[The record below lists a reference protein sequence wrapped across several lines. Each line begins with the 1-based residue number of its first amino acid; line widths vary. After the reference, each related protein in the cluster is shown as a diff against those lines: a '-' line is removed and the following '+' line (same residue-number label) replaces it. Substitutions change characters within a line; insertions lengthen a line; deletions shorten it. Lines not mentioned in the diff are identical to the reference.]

1 MTRFADPWML
11 ALFVGIGFLVFL
23 YIRRQRGK
31 RGSIRYSDIARL
43 KGIPQSAAVT
53 LRHSVF
59 VLRML
64 VLSLLVL
71 AMARPQKGRRESE
84 IITRGVDIILCVDI
98 SSSMTAEDFK
108 PRNRFQ
114 AARQVVKN
122 FIRNRKNDRI
132 GMVIF
137 AGESFTQCPLTLDYG
152 VLLEFLDKIEIGMVE
167 DGTAI
172 GNALATCVNRLRDS
186 KAKSKV
192 VILLTDGEN
201 NRGEVDP
208 VTAAKAASAMGVK
221 IYTIGAGKVGGAPIP
236 YQHPLFGKQY
246 HRNPDGTL
254 YLTKIDENSLREIAR
269 ITGANYYRA
278 TNSRKLK
285 EIYDEIGELEKTK
298 IKTKEYMNYDERF
311 FVFLAIALS
320 CLILE
325 VVLANTRFRKI
336 P

>member
-1 MTRFADPWML
+1 
-11 ALFVGIGFLVFL
+11 
-23 YIRRQRGK
+23 
-31 RGSIRYSDIARL
+31 
-43 KGIPQSAAVT
+43 
-53 LRHSVF
+53 
-59 VLRML
+59 
-64 VLSLLVL
+64 
-71 AMARPQKGRRESE
+71 
-84 IITRGVDIILCVDI
+84 
-98 SSSMTAEDFK
+98 
-108 PRNRFQ
+108 
-114 AARQVVKN
+114 
-122 FIRNRKNDRI
+122 
-132 GMVIF
+132 
-137 AGESFTQCPLTLDYG
+137 LDYG
-152 VLLEFLDKIEIGMVE
+152 VLLEFLDKIKIGMVE